1 MYLVY
6 KLNSDPNEC
15 LDREN
20 VTESPTDDD
29 FQPAKK
35 RFRTPGQQVWNYLK
49 INSNLLMIPL
59 ACEASK

>member
-6 KLNSDPNEC
+6 KLNTDPNEC

-35 RFRTPGQQVWNYLK
+35 RFRTPGQQV
-49 INSNLLMIPL
+49 
-59 ACEASK
+59 